1 MALSGKVALV
11 TGASQGLGKGFSD
24 ILLKNGAKVAMLD
37 INETVGKTAKAD
49 FDKEYG
55 EDRTVFLKCDV
66 TSAEQLKDA
75 FQKTIERFGGLHIVA
90 NNAGILDESD
100 WEKTVQINLNGVI
113 RGTYLALQHMKK
125 GSGGGGGVIVNTASI
140 AGLGPLLTSPVYTAT
155 KHGVVGFTRA
165 MADASKASDYGVRI
179 NALCPTFVRTPIL
192 DFLTNEKSAGQFGDL
207 LRLAEQLKQMAGV
220 LEVPDV
226 AERFLQL
233 VTDEEKNGA
242 VMMVTL
248 EGGTVV
254 SFPELFKV
262 AVELGPPSQ

>member
-66 TSAEQLKDA
+66 TSEEQLKDA

-192 DFLTNEKSAGQFGDL
+192 DFLTNEK
-207 LRLAEQLKQMAGV
+207 
-220 LEVPDV
+220 VPDV

-262 AVELGPPSQ
+262 AVKLGPPSQ